1 MNCCSNKIKS
11 QIYEG
16 TIHNKKRDG
25 YGVLYDKDN
34 NIKYK
39 GDWKNDKKHGKGIQ
53 YFESGTYSGLFI
65 NGLRHGNGKYE
76 WRNGDIYEGKF
87 KEGHFTGKASFVNN
101 LTKDKYVGG
110 FLHFKKTGHGEI
122 FNDDNLLIFS
132 GEWLN
137 NMKNG
142 YGISY
147 EDNEVI
153 KEGYWINDKYSHEK
167 TNVSDDD
174 LCNVCYLNDKTHA
187 FLPCGHLCICDKC
200 IVKYDSKICIICQ
213 QASTNTQ
220 KIFK

>member
-1 MNCCSNKIKS
+1 MNCCSNKTKS

-174 LCNVCYLNDKTHA
+174 LCNVCYLNEKTHA